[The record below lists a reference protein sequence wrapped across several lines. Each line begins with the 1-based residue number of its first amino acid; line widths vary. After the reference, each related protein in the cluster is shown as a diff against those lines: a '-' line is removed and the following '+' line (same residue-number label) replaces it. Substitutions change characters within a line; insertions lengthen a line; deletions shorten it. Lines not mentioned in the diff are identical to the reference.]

1 MPSNVQ
7 KRGEV
12 AALLMLTQTYLE
24 LLLKEK
30 PGDISNPA
38 PGFAKARD
46 LAVKAANEATK
57 LAGKAMDKLLRAF
70 AVFWRGRVLASAG
83 RGQDSLRCAQDA
95 ERIFRDQKDAT
106 GEAQS
111 LIMQGYVHD
120 AMKDKDKALEVANR
134 ALEIAREAGDN
145 ESEANAL
152 EAIKKFETKPV
163 MMQQQFSVQDYQ
175 PMAQQGAAQAA
186 SVAKPQPKGLDPKIV
201 NKKIMDMVQNVL
213 ASDDEISGDSPFMES
228 GMDSLSSVQLV
239 SEVSREFQMSLAPS
253 LVFDFPT
260 VNALTQH
267 LVEESMSI
275 AM

>member
-1 MPSNVQ
+1 
-7 KRGEV
+7 
-12 AALLMLTQTYLE
+12 MLTQTYLE
-24 LLLKEK
+24 LLLKED
-30 PGDISNPA
+30 PGDISNPS
-38 PGFAKARD
+38 PPFAKARD
-46 LAVKAANEATK
+46 VAVRAANEATK
-57 LAGKAMDKLLRAF
+57 LAGKAMDKLLRAY

-83 RGQDSLRCAQDA
+83 RGNDALRCSMDA
-95 ERIFRDQKDAT
+95 EKIFKDQKDMT
-106 GEAQS
+106 GEAQA
-111 LIMQGYVHD
+111 LIMQAYLYD
-120 AMKDKDKALEVANR
+120 AMKEKDKGLDCANK

-145 ESEANAL
+145 ESEASAL
-152 EAIKKFETKPV
+152 EAVKKLEAKPV
-163 MMQQQFSVQDYQ
+163 VMQQVMVQDWQ
-175 PMAQQGAAQAA
+175 PMAQQGGAPQQAA

-275 AM
+275 AA